1 MSQGPRIKLSG
12 FDLLSELS
20 NPLGHYSAHYSAVFC
35 SPPSLTHS
43 SYIIQDNNTEK
54 FSGLPE
60 QRLTSTMRRR
70 KKRPQPKIMV
80 ADEVII
86 LLRNFCLSKSV
97 S

>member
-20 NPLGHYSAHYSAVFC
+20 NPLGHYSLYSAVFC
-35 SPPSLTHS
+35 SPSLTHS

-80 ADEVII
+80 ADEVVI
-86 LLRNFCLSKSV
+86 LSKSV
-97 S
+97 C